1 MSKDKYTAIWVSH
14 SSIGDF
20 LKCPRGYYLKNVY
33 KSPKT
38 NKKMSIMSPALALGQ
53 TIHEVVESL
62 SVLPVED
69 RLKIPLLDKY
79 NLAWAKV
86 AGEKGGFK
94 DDAQEQ
100 EIKAR
105 GVAMLNRITQNP
117 GPILKK
123 AVKIRQDLPYFWLS
137 DEDNIILCG
146 KIDWLEYVAVTDSVS
161 ILDFKTGKY
170 DEDPGSL
177 QLPIYLQLVSH
188 CQDRPVTGA
197 AYWYLDRDAAPKPVA
212 LPDPGESYK
221 KILTSARRVAEARKL
236 KSFECPKGDGCRDCR
251 DLELA
256 AAGKAKFVGLND
268 FGQEVYITQQ

>member
-1 MSKDKYTAIWVSH
+1 MSKDKFTAIWVSH
-14 SSIGDF
+14 SSMGDF
-20 LKCPRGYYLKNVY
+20 LKCPRGYFLKNVY
-33 KSPKT
+33 KNPKT

-53 TIHEVVESL
+53 TVHEVVESL
-62 SVLPVED
+62 SVLPVEE

-94 DDAQEQ
+94 DESQEQ

-105 GVAMLNRITQNP
+105 GVAMLDRITQNP

-146 KIDWLEYVAVTDSVS
+146 KIDWLEYLPETDSVS

-170 DEDPGSL
+170 DEDPDSL
-177 QLPIYLQLVSH
+177 QLPIYLQLVKN

-197 AYWYLDRDAAPKPVA
+197 AYWYLDRDDAPKPVA
-212 LPDPGESYK
+212 LPDPGDSYE
-221 KILTSARRVAEARKL
+221 KILTVARRVAEARKL
-236 KSFECPKGDGCRDCR
+236 KSFECPKGSNGCRDCR
-251 DLELA
+251 ALELA
-256 AAGKAKFVGLND
+256 AAGNAKFVGLND
-268 FGQEVYITQQ
+268 FGQEVYVV

>member
-1 MSKDKYTAIWVSH
+1 
-14 SSIGDF
+14 
-20 LKCPRGYYLKNVY
+20 
-33 KSPKT
+33 
-38 NKKMSIMSPALALGQ
+38 MSIMSPALALGQ
-53 TIHEVVESL
+53 TVHEVVESL
-62 SVLPVED
+62 SVLPVEE

-86 AGEKGGFK
+86 TGEKGGFK
-94 DDAQEQ
+94 DETQEQ

-105 GVAMLNRITQNP
+105 GIVMLDRITQNP

-123 AVKIRQDLPYFWLS
+123 AVKIRQELPYFWLS

-170 DEDPGSL
+170 NEDPDSL
-177 QLPIYLQLVSH
+177 QLPIYLQLVKN

-197 AYWYLDRDAAPKPVA
+197 AYWYLDRDDAPKPVA
-212 LPDPGESYK
+212 LPDSGESYK

-236 KSFECPKGDGCRDCR
+236 KNFPCVKGDGCRDCR

-268 FGQEVYITQQ
+268 FGQEVYVI

>member
-14 SSIGDF
+14 SSIGDY

-33 KSPKT
+33 KNPKT

-53 TIHEVVESL
+53 TVHEVVESL
-62 SVLPVED
+62 SVLAVVD

-79 NLAWAKV
+79 NLAWTKV

-94 DDAQEQ
+94 DETQEQ

-105 GVAMLNRITQNP
+105 GVAMLERITQNP
-117 GPILKK
+117 GPILRK

-146 KIDWLEYVAVTDSVS
+146 KIDWLEYLTETDSVS

-170 DEDPGSL
+170 DEDPDSL
-177 QLPIYLQLVSH
+177 QLPIYLQLVKN
-188 CQDRPVTGA
+188 CQNRPVAGA
-197 AYWYLDRDAAPKPVA
+197 AYWYLDRDDTPKLVA
-212 LPDPGESYK
+212 LPDSDESYK
-221 KILTSARRVAEARKL
+221 KILAVAKRVALARKL
-236 KSFECPKGDGCRDCR
+236 NHFQCPKADGCRNCR

-256 AAGKAKFVGLND
+256 AAGKAKFVGTND
-268 FGQEVYITQQ
+268 FGQEVYVI